1 LDHGNCKDWHM
12 PDVQDYLSL
21 ASEAHDFAAWTPDP
35 ELAASYRRLA
45 GSYHALARFLDQIPA
60 GGGRES
66 RDGRQVLAHG
76 ARDTVWLLD

>member
-1 LDHGNCKDWHM
+1 M

-45 GSYHALARFLDQIPA
+45 GSYRAVALLHDQISA
-60 GGGRES
+60 GGDREL
-66 RDGRQVLAHG
+66 RDDDAQLSANRAVNAV
-76 ARDTVWLLD
+76 R